1 MPFPLQ
7 DRRKKERVKKL
18 AKDEEWRTQFNKAE
32 RKKRYIETG
41 QAEKKKELKMQA
53 GAKYSKKAKKG

>member
-1 MPFPLQ
+1 M
-7 DRRKKERVKKL
+7 KKL